1 MASIGPSA
9 AGGAAEKEK
18 DPFASPPRKLAKSEP
33 QVPLSARSNKTTG
46 TRYSFAEPINLNFKL
61 SPSRAGAPPPS
72 YTVKYAAPE
81 TLEYGGFQSKSV
93 EKRAMEEADNKLAML
108 LFDMEFQKKIKDGN
122 VEAKAFVENLERL
135 KRGEFRNGNFPP
147 IKIHVPLKLEETL
160 PVGPP
165 PSLKPLR
172 IRKTS
177 PPSPIYE
184 EEQPETL
191 PKKRK
196 SRKSKKSRKT
206 RKSRTRKH

>member
-46 TRYSFAEPINLNFKL
+46 TRYSFAEPIDLNFKL

-177 PPSPIYE
+177 PPSPVYE

-196 SRKSKKSRKT
+196 SRKLKKSRKT

>member
-1 MASIGPSA
+1 
-9 AGGAAEKEK
+9 
-18 DPFASPPRKLAKSEP
+18 
-33 QVPLSARSNKTTG
+33 
-46 TRYSFAEPINLNFKL
+46 
-61 SPSRAGAPPPS
+61 
-72 YTVKYAAPE
+72 
-81 TLEYGGFQSKSV
+81 
-93 EKRAMEEADNKLAML
+93 MEEADNKLAML

-172 IRKTS
+172 IRKTT
-177 PPSPIYE
+177 PPSPVYE

-191 PKKRK
+191 PKKKK
-196 SRKSKKSRKT
+196 SRKLKKSRKT